1 MSQEDFEPWQRRLR
15 LKLQEGPGV
24 KLQVE
29 AHLSQ
34 VSDTLERTGERAER
48 RGDVTVRE
56 GGLSTVCS
64 GAQAESPGSSLGLG
78 DACSELA
85 H

>member
-1 MSQEDFEPWQRRLR
+1 MAEEA
-15 LKLQEGPGV
+15 E
-24 KLQVE
+24 VE
-29 AHLSQ
+29 ASGRTRSEAARRSSPKA
-34 VSDTLERTGERAER
+34 VSDALKRTGERAER

-64 GAQAESPGSSLGLG
+64 GAQAESPRSSLGLG